1 MPGGDRTGPMGMGPM
16 TGRGAGFCAG
26 NNRTGWGHRFFG
38 RGMGFRRGGRG
49 GGFGFRSR
57 FGGAGAVNFPE
68 TAARTQDDEKQWLQD
83 RTRALEMELEQLRR
97 RMDSMQP
104 DEADQE

>member
-16 TGRGAGFCAG
+16 TGRGAGICAG
-26 NNRTGWGHRFFG
+26 NNQAGWGNRFFG
-38 RGMGFRRGGRG
+38 RGPGFRRGGRG

-57 FGGAGAVNFPE
+57 MWGTGAGNFQESAVP
-68 TAARTQDDEKQWLQD
+68 TQDDEKQWLQE

-97 RMDSMQP
+97 RMDGMQT
-104 DEADQE
+104 ESAEKE